1 MQTANRPVAP
11 RPTVIVLDEPPPIHG
26 LGPGGRSTAAIA
38 IAVAIAALTTAV
50 YLYVGDADADA
61 EPTTGPQDT
70 LELSLGQADAL
81 ASCLPFELAILAD
94 MSPAFAATATSVGD
108 QAVTLSVDRWFAGG
122 EADTVVL
129 HAPNGMDG
137 LIAGFDLRVG
147 QRYLL
152 TASNDTVNYCG
163 YSGPATPAFE
173 AAFEQAFAA

>member
-1 MQTANRPVAP
+1 MQTAKRPAAP

-50 YLYVGDADADA
+50 YLYVGDTDA
-61 EPTTGPQDT
+61 EPATGPQDT
-70 LELSLGQADAL
+70 LELSFGPADAL

-94 MSPAFAATATSVGD
+94 MSPAFAATATSVED

-122 EADTVVL
+122 EAETVVL
-129 HAPNGMDG
+129 HAPAGMDG

-173 AAFEQAFAA
+173 AAFEQAFAT